1 VVAFSARKNKKMSR
15 LEDVL
20 LKLNL
25 AIGRLERAKVDQS
38 EVSIVQASFSDL
50 EKILAGF
57 KGQKSVHVA
66 NSASVLRTVARTLE
80 QINDPDVRAA
90 WADIIEAAVMTES
103 STHRSG

>member
-1 VVAFSARKNKKMSR
+1 MAR

-25 AIGRLERAKVDQS
+25 AIGSLERAKVDQS
-38 EVSIVQASFSDL
+38 EVSTVQASRSDL

-57 KGQKSVHVA
+57 KGQKSIYVA

-80 QINDPDVRAA
+80 QIDDPDVRAA
-90 WADIIEAAVMTES
+90 WADIIEAAVLTEA
-103 STHRSG
+103 STPRSG

>member
-1 VVAFSARKNKKMSR
+1 MSR

-38 EVSIVQASFSDL
+38 EASAIQASRSDL
-50 EKILAGF
+50 KKILVGF

-80 QINDPDVRAA
+80 QTDDPDVRAA
-90 WADIIEAAVMTES
+90 WAEIIEAAVMTEGP
-103 STHRSG
+103 THRSG